1 LSNEDVWIYVG
12 LHQTVSNLTP
22 YTLFCFFL
30 KLLRNGKVA
39 GFEPPYLA
47 FTFLLM
53 FCEKNYIH
61 YGTDHKTNV
70 KIEGVQLDS
79 RMPICMGDHKA
90 KIHGGPNF
98 ICIELG
104 KGITC
109 TSNLVVRVILAQ
121 NLNNRWNQPITYALW
136 LLSSVKWNYT
146 TMEREALA
154 MVYALHK
161 FCHYFLN
168 NRFVF
173 YVDHTW
179 HWPTS
184 STNHNFLAE
193 YWNGY
198 SCFWI

>member
-1 LSNEDVWIYVG
+1 
-12 LHQTVSNLTP
+12 
-22 YTLFCFFL
+22 
-30 KLLRNGKVA
+30 
-39 GFEPPYLA
+39 
-47 FTFLLM
+47 M

-121 NLNNRWNQPITYALW
+121 NLNNRWNQPITYAL
-136 LLSSVKWNYT
+136 
-146 TMEREALA
+146 
-154 MVYALHK
+154 
-161 FCHYFLN
+161 
-168 NRFVF
+168 
-173 YVDHTW
+173 
-179 HWPTS
+179 
-184 STNHNFLAE
+184 
-193 YWNGY
+193 
-198 SCFWI
+198 